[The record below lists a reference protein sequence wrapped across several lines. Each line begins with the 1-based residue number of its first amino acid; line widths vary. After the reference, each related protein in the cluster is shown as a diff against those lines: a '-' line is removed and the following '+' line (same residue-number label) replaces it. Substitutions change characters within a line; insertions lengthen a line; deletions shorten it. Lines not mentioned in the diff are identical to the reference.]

1 MTTDDSAAWLRQ
13 GENLQRSTLIELFFD
28 LAFVFALTELSATL
42 AARLTWFGAWQVLL
56 LTMAVWWTWS
66 VTTWAT
72 DLYAQ
77 RAGLRALVIV
87 LMFGVVLLAGTV
99 PDAFSERGLA
109 FAMAYVALQVGR
121 TTTLLLATWRHP
133 LRRRPARVLFWF
145 VISAV
150 IWIAGAYPHDAARA
164 GVWTLALVVDYG
176 SANLGWPTPF
186 LGRSALSEWDV
197 VEEHLAERYR
207 QILIIGLGDMV
218 LTMGEVYATGTPRP
232 LRTLGLATTFLT
244 TVLLWQIYAYRAGE
258 WITTAF
264 TPGSRRARPAR
275 KLDWDHLVM
284 VAGIVVTAVG
294 GKQMIAH
301 PSGHTPWSWIAVI
314 VGGPALFLFGRA
326 HFGYVVFAH
335 LSLPRIFGLVG
346 LLALVPLL
354 RLVTP
359 LAAAAAVALVLILVI
374 SPDLPDLWRPANFQ
388 PPNIRMKE
396 ELMRRRSAVPG
407 PDPGRS
413 DQPPASGDLTD

>member
-1 MTTDDSAAWLRQ
+1 MTTDEAAWLRQ
-13 GENLQRSTLIELFFD
+13 GENLSRSTLIELFFD
-28 LAFVFALTELSATL
+28 LAFVFALTELSFTL
-42 AARLTWFGAWQVLL
+42 AARLTWMGAWQVLV

-77 RAGLRALVIV
+77 RAGLRALVIA
-87 LMFGVVLLAGTV
+87 LMFGVVLLSGTV
-99 PDAFSERGLA
+99 PDAFAERGLA
-109 FAMAYVALQVGR
+109 FAVAYVVLQIGR
-121 TTTLLLATWRHP
+121 TSTLLLATRRHP

-150 IWIAGAYPHDAARA
+150 IWIFGAYVHDTGRIAL
-164 GVWTLALVVDYG
+164 WTLAIVVDYG

-186 LGRSALSEWDV
+186 LGRSALSEWDL
-197 VEEHLAERYR
+197 VEEHLGERYR

-218 LTMGEVYATGTPRP
+218 LTMGEVYAAGRNGPM
-232 LRTLGLATTFLT
+232 RTLGLATTFVT

-294 GKQMIAH
+294 GKLIIGH
-301 PSGHTPWSWIAVI
+301 PSGHTPWSWLAVI
-314 VGGPALFLFGRA
+314 VGGPALFLLGRA
-326 HFGYVVFAH
+326 HFGYVVFGH
-335 LSLPRIFGLVG
+335 LSLPRIIGLVG
-346 LLALVPLL
+346 LGVLVPVL
-354 RLVTP
+354 RLTTP
-359 LAAAAAVALVLILVI
+359 LIAGAVVAVVLLLVI

-388 PPNIRMKE
+388 PPNIRMKQ
-396 ELMRRRSAVPG
+396 LRHRAAPR
-407 PDPGRS
+407 PDSNR
-413 DQPPASGDLTD
+413 PPAPGELTD

>member
-1 MTTDDSAAWLRQ
+1 MTTDETAAWLRQ
-13 GENLQRSTLIELFFD
+13 GENLSRSTLIELFFD
-28 LAFVFALTELSATL
+28 LAFVFALTELSVTL
-42 AARLTWFGAWQVLL
+42 AARLTWGGAWQVLV

-77 RAGLRALVIV
+77 RAGLRALVIA

-99 PDAFSERGLA
+99 PDAFAERGLA
-109 FAMAYVALQVGR
+109 FAVAYVVLQIGR
-121 TTTLLLATWRHP
+121 TSTLLLATRRHP

-145 VISAV
+145 LISAV
-150 IWIAGAYPHDAARA
+150 IWISGAYVHGGARTA
-164 GVWTLALVVDYG
+164 MWTLAIAVDYG

-186 LGRSALSEWDV
+186 LGRSELSEWDL
-197 VEEHLAERYR
+197 VEEHLGERYR

-218 LTMGEVYATGTPRP
+218 LTMGEVYAAGRNGPM
-232 LRTLGLATTFLT
+232 RTLGLATTFLT

-264 TPGSRRARPAR
+264 TPSSRRARPAR

-294 GKQMIAH
+294 GKLIIGH
-301 PSGHTPWSWIAVI
+301 PSGHTPWSWLAVI
-314 VGGPALFLFGRA
+314 IGGPALFLLGRA
-326 HFGYVVFAH
+326 HFGYVVFGH
-335 LSLPRIFGLVG
+335 LSLPRIVGLVG
-346 LLALVPLL
+346 LGVLVPVL
-354 RLVTP
+354 RLTTP
-359 LAAAAAVALVLILVI
+359 LVAGAVVAVVLLLVI

-388 PPNIRMKE
+388 PPNIRMKQ
-396 ELMRRRSAVPG
+396 LRHRAAPK
-407 PDPGRS
+407 PHS
-413 DQPPASGDLTD
+413 DRPPAPGELTD

>member
-1 MTTDDSAAWLRQ
+1 MTTDEAAWLRQ
-13 GENLQRSTLIELFFD
+13 GENLSRSTLIELFFD
-28 LAFVFALTELSATL
+28 LAFVFALTELSFTL
-42 AARLTWFGAWQVLL
+42 AARLTWMGAWQVLV

-77 RAGLRALVIV
+77 RAGLRALVIA
-87 LMFGVVLLAGTV
+87 LMFGVVLLSGTV
-99 PDAFSERGLA
+99 PDAFAERGLA
-109 FAMAYVALQVGR
+109 FAVSYVVLQIGR
-121 TTTLLLATWRHP
+121 TSTLLLATRRHP

-150 IWIAGAYPHDAARA
+150 IWIFGAYVHDGARA
-164 GVWTLALVVDYG
+164 AMWTLAIVVDYG

-186 LGRSALSEWDV
+186 LGRSELHEWDL
-197 VEEHLAERYR
+197 VEEHLGERYR

-218 LTMGEVYATGTPRP
+218 LTMGEVYAAGRNGPM
-232 LRTLGLATTFLT
+232 RTVGLATTFLT

-294 GKQMIAH
+294 GKLIISH
-301 PSGHTPWSWIAVI
+301 PSGHTPWSWLAVI
-314 VGGPALFLFGRA
+314 VGGPALFLLGRA
-326 HFGYVVFAH
+326 HFGYVVFGH
-335 LSLPRIFGLVG
+335 LSLPRIIGLVG
-346 LLALVPLL
+346 LGVLVPVL
-354 RLVTP
+354 RLATP
-359 LAAAAAVALVLILVI
+359 LMAGAAVAIVLLLVI

-388 PPNIRMKE
+388 PPNIRMKQ
-396 ELMRRRSAVPG
+396 LRHGARPK
-407 PDPGRS
+407 PRS
-413 DQPPASGDLTD
+413 DRPPAPGELTD

>member
-1 MTTDDSAAWLRQ
+1 MTTDEAAWLRQ
-13 GENLQRSTLIELFFD
+13 GENLSRSTLIELFFD
-28 LAFVFALTELSATL
+28 LAFVFALTELSFTL
-42 AARLTWFGAWQVLL
+42 AARLTWMGAWQVLV

-77 RAGLRALVIV
+77 RAGLRALVIA
-87 LMFGVVLLAGTV
+87 LMFGVVLLSGTV
-99 PDAFSERGLA
+99 PDAFAERGLA
-109 FAMAYVALQVGR
+109 FAVAYVVLQIGR
-121 TTTLLLATWRHP
+121 TSTLLLATRRHP

-145 VISAV
+145 LISAV
-150 IWIAGAYPHDAARA
+150 IWISGAYVHGAARA
-164 GVWTLALVVDYG
+164 AMWTLAIVVDYG

-186 LGRSALSEWDV
+186 LGRSELHEWDL
-197 VEEHLAERYR
+197 VEEHLGERYR

-218 LTMGEVYATGTPRP
+218 LTMGEVYAAGRNGPM
-232 LRTLGLATTFLT
+232 RTLGLATTFLT

-294 GKQMIAH
+294 GKQIIAH
-301 PSGHTPWSWIAVI
+301 PSGHTPWSWLAVI
-314 VGGPALFLFGRA
+314 IGGPALFLLGRA
-326 HFGYVVFAH
+326 HFGYVVFGH
-335 LSLPRIFGLVG
+335 LSLPRIIGLVG
-346 LLALVPLL
+346 LGVLVPVL
-354 RLVTP
+354 RLATP
-359 LAAAAAVALVLILVI
+359 LMAGAAVAIVLLLVI

-388 PPNIRMKE
+388 PPNIRMKKLRHE
-396 ELMRRRSAVPG
+396 AG
-407 PDPGRS
+407 PRPRS
-413 DQPPASGDLTD
+413 DRPSAPGDLTD